1 MARVIRLHRHGGPE
15 VLAVETVPDTPPR
28 PGEVRIRHQAI
39 GVNFTD
45 VHGRRGDYAELAAA
59 KKPVGIGIEA
69 MGTVEALGAGVTRFQ
84 IGDRVAYA
92 SRPLGSYCDT
102 RNYPADLCAKV
113 PAGIADEV
121 VAASFLKG
129 MTVEYLIR
137 RTYTVKARDV
147 VVFHAAAGGVGLI
160 AGQWLKALGAHAV
173 GIVGSPEKSAVALK
187 AGYAQVFVHGRDDW
201 PAHVRKLTSG
211 RGVPAV
217 FDSVGQATWEGSI
230 ACLAPRGRMVCF
242 GNSSGIVPPISI
254 NLLRDRGSLWAT
266 WTRLSEYTETV
277 EELDLCAATFF
288 DVVRAGQVKPDIH
301 KTFPLDDAA
310 GAHRLLESRQT
321 TGSLV
326 LIP

>member
-113 PAGIADEV
+113 PAGIADDI

-201 PAHVRKLTSG
+201 PAQVRKLTSG

-310 GAHRLLESRQT
+310 GAHQLLESRQT